1 MLTYY
6 NSKATRL
13 RYAAPHTLLGVGGV
27 ASALLGLLLFVFGW
41 VVFQIPANYFISPA
55 VLTGLAC
62 NLVEA
67 GSCLIAFACLLF
79 LGAGILYKFTPDNE
93 KIRHM
98 VYRGFCCPAYG
109 NPLHLKDGEF
119 LPKVSCVPS
128 NSGRYTVTV
137 TGASVATEE
146 IMKSASRISSLINGK
161 YQRYAVIYVNEP
173 PDCHSVE
180 FCVEDVMQDY
190 SLTFKSAGEMRN
202 YDLTK
207 LLLQNGT
214 AIDLTSSGSMLIAG
228 KTRSGKT
235 TGIISLLLQV
245 LQQGRDDYGS
255 EVIIIDPKQAELSRL
270 SHVITLDKDGK
281 ARGIL
286 NALWQYDDETIT
298 VRQQDLNDLS
308 EQCGDAVHWWD
319 AGMHPSF
326 LFIDEYV
333 ALRSLFPK
341 KPPKEDPDYCLA
353 TFDDLIKRIVTMGA
367 SAGCYVI
374 ISIAQASVD
383 EGGLPSMLR
392 SAMSTKILFRPTL
405 EEGRLMW
412 PGPDLETLA
421 IARRYVPGDAW
432 FSSTDGE
439 HDAPSY
445 VHFPH
450 MKFAV
455 YRELGRLLREY
466 YGD

>member
-1 MLTYY
+1 MMRYY
-6 NSKATRL
+6 NGKASRL
-13 RYAAPHTLLGVGGV
+13 RFAAPHTLIGVGGA

-41 VVFQIPANYFISPA
+41 ILYQVPVNHFISSA
-55 VLTGLAC
+55 TLDRISCELFETG
-62 NLVEA
+62 
-67 GSCLIAFACLLF
+67 GGLIGFACLLF
-79 LGAGILYKFTPDNE
+79 LGAGILYKFTPDCE

-98 VYRGFCCPAYG
+98 VYRGLCCPAYG
-109 NPLHLKDGEF
+109 NPLHLRDGEF
-119 LPKVSCVPS
+119 LPKVTCVPS

-137 TGASVATEE
+137 TGASVAMEE
-146 IMKSASRISSLINGK
+146 IAKSASRISSLINGK
-161 YQRYAVIYVNEP
+161 YQRYAVVYVNAP

-180 FCVEDVMQDY
+180 FCIEDVVRDY
-190 SLTFKSAGEMRN
+190 SLTFRSAGEMHN
-202 YDLTK
+202 YDRTK

-214 AIDLTSSGSMLIAG
+214 VIDLTSSGSMLVAG

-245 LQQGRDDYGS
+245 LQQGRDEYGS
-255 EVIIIDPKQAELSRL
+255 EVVIIDPKQAELSRL
-270 SHVITLDKDGK
+270 PHVVTLDADGG

-286 NALWQYDDETIT
+286 AAIRHFAETIKA
-298 VRQQDLNDLS
+298 RQQVLNDQS
-308 EQCGDAVHWWD
+308 EKCGDAVHWWE
-319 AGMHPSF
+319 AGMSPSF

-333 ALRSLFPK
+333 ALRSLLPK
-341 KPPKEDPDYCLA
+341 KADKAAPGYSLA
-353 TFDDLIKRIVTMGA
+353 EFDDLIKRIVTMGA

-392 SAMSTKILFRPTL
+392 AAMSTKILFRPTL

-412 PGPDLETLA
+412 SGPDLEILA
-421 IARRYVPGDAW
+421 VARRYTPGDAW

-439 HDAPSY
+439 HDAPGY

-466 YGD
+466 YGH

>member
-1 MLTYY
+1 MYTYY
-6 NSKATRL
+6 NSKAGRL
-13 RYAAPHTLLGVGGV
+13 RFAAPHTLIGVGGV
-27 ASALLGLLLFVFGW
+27 ASAMLGLLLIVCGW
-41 VVFQIPANYFISPA
+41 VLLYVPANYFISPA
-55 VLTGLAC
+55 TLGGFSCELFGAGMGFLAF
-62 NLVEA
+62 
-67 GSCLIAFACLLF
+67 SCLLF
-79 LGAGILYKFTPDNE
+79 LAAGILYKFMPDSE

-98 VYRGFCCPAYG
+98 VYRGLCCPAYG

-119 LPKVSCVPS
+119 LPRVSCVPS

-137 TGASVATEE
+137 TGASVAMEE
-146 IMKSASRISSLINGK
+146 IAKSASRISSLIYGK
-161 YQRYAVIYVNEP
+161 YRKYAVICVNAP
-173 PDCHSVE
+173 PDCNSVE
-180 FCVEDVMQDY
+180 FCVEDVVRDC
-190 SLTFKSAGEMRN
+190 SLTFTDVGEMRN
-202 YDLTK
+202 YDQTK
-207 LLLQNGT
+207 LLVQNGT
-214 AIDLTSSGSMLIAG
+214 AIDLTSSGSMLVAG

-255 EVIIIDPKQAELSRL
+255 EIIIIDPKQAELSRL
-270 SHVITLDKDGK
+270 PRVVTLDKDGG

-286 NALWQYDDETIT
+286 DTVQSFGERAT
-298 VRQQDLNDLS
+298 VRQQVLNDQS
-308 EQCGDAVHWWD
+308 EQCGDAVHWWE
-319 AGMHPSF
+319 AGMSPSF
-326 LFIDEYV
+326 LFVDEYV
-333 ALRSLFPK
+333 SLRSLFPK
-341 KPPKEDPDYCLA
+341 KPPKDAPDYCLA
-353 TFDDLIKRIVTMGA
+353 TFDDHIKRIVTMGA
-367 SAGCYVI
+367 SAGCFVI

-392 SAMSTKILFRPTL
+392 SAMTTKILFRPTL

-439 HDAPSY
+439 HDAPGY

-455 YRELGRLLREY
+455 YRELGRLLKEY

>member
-1 MLTYY
+1 MRYY
-6 NSKATRL
+6 NSKASRL
-13 RYAAPHTLLGVGGV
+13 RFAAPHTLVGVGGA
-27 ASALLGLLLFVFGW
+27 ASVMLGLLLFVFGW
-41 VVFQIPANYFISPA
+41 ILYQVPVNHFISSA
-55 VLTGLAC
+55 TLGRISYELFEVG
-62 NLVEA
+62 
-67 GSCLIAFACLLF
+67 GCLIGFACLLF
-79 LGAGILYKFTPDNE
+79 LGAGILYKFTPDSE

-98 VYRGFCCPAYG
+98 VYRGLCCPAYG

-119 LPKVSCVPS
+119 LPRVSCVLS

-137 TGASVATEE
+137 TGASFAMEE
-146 IMKSASRISSLINGK
+146 IAKSASRISSLINGK
-161 YQRYAVIYVNEP
+161 YQKYAVVYVNAP

-180 FCVEDVMQDY
+180 FCVEDVMRDC
-190 SLTFKSAGEMRN
+190 SLTFKSAGEMHN
-202 YDLTK
+202 YDRTK

-214 AIDLTSSGSMLIAG
+214 VIDLTSSGSMLVAG

-245 LQQGRDDYGS
+245 LHHGRDDYGS
-255 EVIIIDPKQAELSRL
+255 EIVIIDPKQAELSRL
-270 SHVITLDKDGK
+270 PHVVTLDADGG

-286 NALWQYDDETIT
+286 EALRRFAATIKQ
-298 VRQQDLNDLS
+298 RQAVLNDLS
-308 EQCGDAVHWWD
+308 QRTGDAVHWWE
-319 AGMHPSF
+319 AGMSPSF

-333 ALRSLFPK
+333 ALRSLLPK
-341 KPPKEDPDYCLA
+341 KADKAAPDYSLA
-353 TFDDLIKRIVTMGA
+353 EFDDLIKRIVTMGA
-367 SAGCYVI
+367 AAGCYVI

-412 PGPDLETLA
+412 SGPDLEILA
-421 IARRYVPGDAW
+421 VARRYAPGDAW

-439 HDAPSY
+439 HDAPGY

-455 YRELGRLLREY
+455 YRELGRLLKEY

>member
-6 NSKATRL
+6 NSKASRL
-13 RYAAPHTLLGVGGV
+13 RFAAPHTLLGVGGV
-27 ASALLGLLLFVFGW
+27 ASALLGLLLFVAGW

-55 VLTGLAC
+55 TLGGISGELFGAGMGFLAF
-62 NLVEA
+62 
-67 GSCLIAFACLLF
+67 SCLLF
-79 LGAGILYKFTPDNE
+79 LAACLLYKFIPDYE

-98 VYRGFCCPAYG
+98 VYRGLCCPAYG
-109 NPLHLKDGEF
+109 NPLRLKDGEF

-128 NSGRYTVTV
+128 NAGRYEITI
-137 TGASVATEE
+137 TGASLAVED
-146 IMKSASRISSLINGK
+146 IIKSAPRISSLINGK
-161 YQRYAVIYVNEP
+161 FQRYAVVYVNSASDYHET
-173 PDCHSVE
+173 V
-180 FCVEDVMQDY
+180 FTVEDVVQDY
-190 SLTFKSAGEMRN
+190 SLTFENAGEMHN
-202 YDLTK
+202 YDPTK
-207 LLLQNGT
+207 LMIQNG
-214 AIDLTSSGSMLIAG
+214 AAMDLTSSGSMLVAG

-255 EVIIIDPKQAELSRL
+255 EILIVDPKQAELSRL
-270 SHVITLDKDGK
+270 PHVVTLGSNGEAREILDAIQHFAETIK
-281 ARGIL
+281 AR
-286 NALWQYDDETIT
+286 
-298 VRQQDLNDLS
+298 QQVLNDQS
-308 EQCGDAVHWWD
+308 EQCGDAIHWWE

-326 LFIDEYV
+326 LFLDEYV

-374 ISIAQASVD
+374 VSIAQASVD

-412 PGPDLETLA
+412 PGPDLEILA

-445 VHFPH
+445 VRFPH

>member
-1 MLTYY
+1 MNTYY
-6 NSKATRL
+6 NSKASRL

-27 ASALLGLLLFVFGW
+27 ASVMLGLLLFILGW
-41 VVFQIPANYFISPA
+41 VVSLVPANYFISPA
-55 VLTGLAC
+55 TLGGI
-62 NLVEA
+62 A
-67 GSCLIAFACLLF
+67 GELFAAGMGFVAFSCLLF
-79 LGAGILYKFTPDNE
+79 LAACLLYKFTPDSE

-98 VYRGFCCPAYG
+98 VHRGLCCPAYG
-109 NPLHLKDGEF
+109 NPLHLRDGEF
-119 LPKVSCVPS
+119 LPRVVCVPS
-128 NSGRYTVTV
+128 NAGRYEITI
-137 TGASVATEE
+137 TGASLAVED
-146 IMKSASRISSLINGK
+146 IIKSAPRISSLINGK
-161 YQRYAVIYVNEP
+161 FQRYAVVYVNSASDYHET
-173 PDCHSVE
+173 V
-180 FCVEDVMQDY
+180 FTVEDVVQDY
-190 SLTFKSAGEMRN
+190 SLTFENAGEMHN
-202 YDLTK
+202 YDPTK
-207 LLLQNGT
+207 LLVQNGT
-214 AIDLTSSGSMLIAG
+214 AMDLTSSGSILVAG

-255 EVIIIDPKQAELSRL
+255 EIVIIDPKQAELSRL
-270 SHVITLDKDGK
+270 PHVVTLDQDGG

-286 NALWQYDDETIT
+286 NATRLYDGATT
-298 VRQQDLNDLS
+298 FRQEILNKKS

-319 AGMHPSF
+319 AGMRPSF

-341 KPPKEDPDYCLA
+341 KPPKDDPDYCLA

-367 SAGCYVI
+367 SAGCFVI
-374 ISIAQASVD
+374 ISIAQASVE

-412 PGPDLETLA
+412 PGPDLEILA

-445 VHFPH
+445 VHFPR
-450 MKFAV
+450 MKFPV
-455 YRELGRLLREY
+455 YKELGRLLKEY
-466 YGD
+466 YGN

>member
-6 NSKATRL
+6 NGRASRL
-13 RYAAPHTLLGVGGV
+13 RFAAPHTLLGVGGV
-27 ASALLGLLLFVFGW
+27 ASVLLGLLLFVAGW
-41 VVFQIPANYFISPA
+41 VALQVPTNYFISPA
-55 VLTGLAC
+55 ALGGFAC
-62 NLVEA
+62 SLVEA
-67 GSCLIAFACLLF
+67 GSCLIGFACLLF
-79 LGAGILYKFTPDNE
+79 LGAGILYKFMPDNE
-93 KIRHM
+93 RIRHM
-98 VYRGFCCPAYG
+98 VYRGLCCPAYG
-109 NPLHLKDGEF
+109 NPLRLKDGEF
-119 LPKVSCVPS
+119 LPRVSCVPS
-128 NSGRYTVTV
+128 NAGRYKITV
-137 TGASVATEE
+137 TGASVAMEDVV
-146 IMKSASRISSLINGK
+146 KSASRISGLINGK
-161 YQRYAVIYVNEP
+161 YQRYAIVYAENS
-173 PDCHSVE
+173 PDYHDAIFE
-180 FCVEDVMQDY
+180 IEDVIQDY
-190 SLTFKSAGEMRN
+190 SLTFHAVGEMHN
-202 YDLTK
+202 YDPTK
-207 LLLQNGT
+207 LLIQNGT
-214 AIDLTSSGSMLIAG
+214 AMDLTFSGSMLVAG

-255 EVIIIDPKQAELSRL
+255 EIVIIDPKQAELSRL
-270 SHVITLDKDGK
+270 PHVVTLDKDGGARKILDAIRHYAEAIK
-281 ARGIL
+281 AR
-286 NALWQYDDETIT
+286 
-298 VRQQDLNDLS
+298 QDVLNDQS
-308 EQCGDAVHWWD
+308 EHCGDAIHWWEAD
-319 AGMHPSF
+319 MHPSF
-326 LFIDEYV
+326 LFLDEYV
-333 ALRSLFPK
+333 ACRSLFPK
-341 KPPKEDPDYCLA
+341 KPARDDDYCLT

-412 PGPDLETLA
+412 PGPDLEILA

-455 YRELGRLLREY
+455 YRELGRLLKEY

>member
-1 MLTYY
+1 MRYY
-6 NSKATRL
+6 NGKASRL
-13 RYAAPHTLLGVGGV
+13 RFAAPHTLVGVGGA
-27 ASALLGLLLFVFGW
+27 ASALLGLFLFVAGW
-41 VVFQIPANYFISPA
+41 VASLVPANYFVDPATLNGISCELFE
-55 VLTGLAC
+55 V
-62 NLVEA
+62 
-67 GSCLIAFACLLF
+67 GSCLIGFACILF
-79 LGAGILYKFTPDNE
+79 LGAGILYKFTPDCE

-98 VYRGFCCPAYG
+98 VYRGLCCPAYG
-109 NPLHLKDGEF
+109 NPLHLRDGEF

-137 TGASVATEE
+137 TGASVAVEE
-146 IMKSASRISSLINGK
+146 ITKSASRISSLINGK
-161 YQRYAVIYVNEP
+161 YQRYAVIYVNAP
-173 PDCHSVE
+173 PDCNSVE
-180 FCVEDVMQDY
+180 FCVEDVMRDC

-207 LLLQNGT
+207 LLIQNGT
-214 AIDLTSSGSMLIAG
+214 VIDLTSSGSMLVAG
-228 KTRSGKT
+228 KTHSGKT

-245 LQQGRDDYGS
+245 LHHGRDDYGS
-255 EVIIIDPKQAELSRL
+255 EIVIIDPKQAELSRL
-270 SHVITLDKDGK
+270 SHVVTLDADGG

-286 NALWQYDDETIT
+286 EALRRFAATIKQ
-298 VRQQDLNDLS
+298 RQAVLNDLS
-308 EQCGDAVHWWD
+308 QRTGDAVHWWE
-319 AGMHPSF
+319 AGMSPSF
-326 LFIDEYV
+326 FFIDEYV
-333 ALRSLFPK
+333 ALRSLLPK
-341 KPPKEDPDYCLA
+341 KADKAAPDYSLA
-353 TFDDLIKRIVTMGA
+353 EFDDLIKRIVTMGA

-412 PGPDLETLA
+412 SGPDLEILA
-421 IARRYVPGDAW
+421 VARRYAPGDAW

-439 HDAPSY
+439 HDAPGY

-450 MKFAV
+450 MRFPV
-455 YRELGRLLREY
+455 YKELGRLLREY

>member
-1 MLTYY
+1 MNTYY
-6 NSKATRL
+6 SSKATRL
-13 RYAAPHTLLGVGGV
+13 RYAAPHTLTGVGGV

-41 VVFQIPANYFISPA
+41 VAMQVPANYFISPA
-55 VLTGLAC
+55 VLTSFAC

-67 GSCLIAFACLLF
+67 GSCLIGFACLLF
-79 LGAGILYKFTPDNE
+79 LASYLLYKFIPDYE

-98 VYRGFCCPAYG
+98 VYRGLCCPAYG
-109 NPLHLKDGEF
+109 NPLRLKDGEF

-128 NSGRYTVTV
+128 NAGRYKITV
-137 TGASVATEE
+137 TGASIAIEDVV
-146 IMKSASRISSLINGK
+146 KSASRISGLINGK
-161 YQRYAVIYVNEP
+161 YQRYAIVYAENS
-173 PDCHSVE
+173 PDYHE
-180 FCVEDVMQDY
+180 AIFEIEDVMQDY
-190 SLTFKSAGEMRN
+190 SLTFHAAGEMHN
-202 YDLTK
+202 YDPTK

-214 AIDLTSSGSMLIAG
+214 AMDLTSSGSMLVAG

-255 EVIIIDPKQAELSRL
+255 EIVVIDPKQAELSRL
-270 SHVITLDKDGK
+270 PHVVTLDQDGG
-281 ARGIL
+281 ARGIM
-286 NALWQYDDETIT
+286 NSVRQYGDETIT
-298 VRQQDLNDLS
+298 TRQEILNKKS

-319 AGMHPSF
+319 VGMRPSF

-333 ALRSLFPK
+333 ALRSLLPK
-341 KPPKEDPDYCLA
+341 KPPKDDPDYCLA

-450 MKFAV
+450 MRFPV
-455 YRELGRLLREY
+455 YKELGRLLKEY

>member
-27 ASALLGLLLFVFGW
+27 ASALLGLLLFILGW
-41 VVFQIPANYFISPA
+41 VVLQVPANYFISPA
-55 VLTGLAC
+55 TLNGFAC

-67 GSCLIAFACLLF
+67 GSCLIGFACLLF
-79 LGAGILYKFTPDNE
+79 LASYLLYKFIPDYE

-98 VYRGFCCPAYG
+98 VHRGLCCPAYG

-128 NSGRYTVTV
+128 NAGRYKITV

-146 IMKSASRISSLINGK
+146 ISKSASRISSLINGK
-161 YQRYAVIYVNEP
+161 YQRYAVIYANEP

-180 FCVEDVMQDY
+180 FCIEDVMQDY
-190 SLTFKSAGEMRN
+190 SLTFKGAGEMHN
-202 YDLTK
+202 YDPTK
-207 LLLQNGT
+207 ILIQNGT
-214 AIDLTSSGSMLIAG
+214 AMDLTSSGSMLVAG

-255 EVIIIDPKQAELSRL
+255 EILVVDPKQAELSRL
-270 SHVITLDKDGK
+270 PHVVTLDQDGG
-281 ARGIL
+281 ARGIM
-286 NALWQYDDETIT
+286 NSVRQYGDETIT
-298 VRQQDLNDLS
+298 TRQEILNKKS

-319 AGMHPSF
+319 AGMRPSF

-333 ALRSLFPK
+333 ALRSLLPK
-341 KPPKEDPDYCLA
+341 KPPKDDPDYCLA

-392 SAMSTKILFRPTL
+392 AAMSTKILFRPTL

-412 PGPDLETLA
+412 PGPDLEILA

-445 VHFPH
+445 VHFPN

-455 YRELGRLLREY
+455 YRELGRLLKEY
-466 YGD
+466 YGG

>member
-27 ASALLGLLLFVFGW
+27 ASVLLGLLLFVFGW

-67 GSCLIAFACLLF
+67 GSCLIGFACLLF
-79 LGAGILYKFTPDNE
+79 LASCLLYKFIPDNE

-98 VYRGFCCPAYG
+98 VHRGLCCPAYG

-128 NSGRYTVTV
+128 NTGRYKITV
-137 TGASVATEE
+137 TGGSVAMEDVV
-146 IMKSASRISSLINGK
+146 KSASRISGLINGK
-161 YQRYAVIYVNEP
+161 YQRYAIVYAENS
-173 PDCHSVE
+173 PDYHE
-180 FCVEDVMQDY
+180 AIFEIEDVMQDY
-190 SLTFKSAGEMRN
+190 SLTFHAAGEMRN

-270 SHVITLDKDGK
+270 PHVVTLDKDGGARKILDAIRHYAEAIK
-281 ARGIL
+281 AR
-286 NALWQYDDETIT
+286 
-298 VRQQDLNDLS
+298 QDVLNDQS
-308 EQCGDAVHWWD
+308 EQCGDAIHWWEAD
-319 AGMHPSF
+319 MCPSF
-326 LFIDEYV
+326 LFLDEYV
-333 ALRSLFPK
+333 ACRSLFPK
-341 KPPKEDPDYCLA
+341 RPAKDDDYCLA

-421 IARRYVPGDAW
+421 IARRYAPGDAW